1 MPINMNML
9 SLILFQNELYI
20 EKMTMNDYIKRFIDY
35 IKSQRGYS
43 PNTVRSYEADLRHF
57 FNYLKKNDNTKR
69 IDPGQIDFHVI
80 RAYLGGLFKRYKK
93 TTISRKLSAIRTFF
107 FFLEKNNFNEG
118 NPAVE
123 ISSPKQGSYI
133 PEYLNIDDMFMLLD
147 VPEPATPMEV
157 RNQAI
162 LELLYSCGIRVSELT
177 GTNLSDIDFKE
188 RLVRVIGKGNK
199 ERIVPIGRKALEA
212 INKYL
217 DQSAALRKKIGNPD
231 DPEKNPLFLNNRGGR
246 LSSRSVSSIIKKFVK
261 KYGLVNDIT
270 PHSLRHTFATHL
282 LDSGADLRSVQ
293 ELLGHAS
300 LSTTQKYTHVSL
312 DKLMEVYDRSH
323 PRK

>member
-1 MPINMNML
+1 M
-9 SLILFQNELYI
+9 Q
-20 EKMTMNDYIKRFIDY
+20 MNDYIARFVDY

-43 PNTVRSYEADLRHF
+43 LNTARSYETDLRHF
-57 FNYLKKNDNTKR
+57 LKYLKENHSIGTIN
-69 IDPGQIDFHVI
+69 PEQIDFHVI

-107 FFLEKNNFNEG
+107 FFLEKNNLTEG
-118 NPAVE
+118 NPAAE

-133 PEYLNIDDMFMLLD
+133 PEYLNVDDMFMLLD
-147 VPEPATPMEV
+147 APEPATTREV

-177 GTNLSDIDFKE
+177 GINLSDIDFKE

-199 ERIVPIGRKALEA
+199 ERIVPIGKKALSA
-212 INKYL
+212 IEKYL
-217 DQSAALRKKIGNPD
+217 DQSEAVRKEAGNLHNSMN
-231 DPEKNPLFLNNRGGR
+231 NPLFLNNRGGR
-246 LSSRSVSSIIKKFVK
+246 LSSRSVSSIIKGFVRE
-261 KYGLVNDIT
+261 YGLVNDVT
-270 PHSLRHTFATHL
+270 PHSIRHTFATHL

-300 LSTTQKYTHVSL
+300 LSTTQRYTHVSL
-312 DKLMEVYDRSH
+312 DKLMEVYDRAH

>member
-1 MPINMNML
+1 M
-9 SLILFQNELYI
+9 Q
-20 EKMTMNDYIKRFIDY
+20 MNDYITRFVDY

-43 PNTVRSYEADLRHF
+43 LNTVRSYETDLRHF
-57 FNYLKKNDNTKR
+57 FDYLKKNNNTGSV
-69 IDPGQIDFHVI
+69 DPLQIDFHVI

-107 FFLEKNNFNEG
+107 FFLEKNNLKEG
-118 NPAVE
+118 NPAAE

-133 PEYLNIDDMFMLLD
+133 PEYLNVDDMFMLLD
-147 VPEPATPMEV
+147 APEPGTPREV

-177 GTNLSDIDFKE
+177 GVNLSDIDFKE
-188 RLVRVIGKGNK
+188 RLVRVIGKGNR
-199 ERIVPIGRKALEA
+199 ERIVPIGKKALSVIER
-212 INKYL
+212 YL
-217 DQSAALRKKIGNPD
+217 DQTEAVRKKAGYLPD
-231 DPEKNPLFLNNRGGR
+231 SRNTPLFLNNRGGR
-246 LSSRSVSSIIKKFVK
+246 LSSRSVSSIIKGFVRE
-261 KYGLVNDIT
+261 YGLVNDVT
-270 PHSLRHTFATHL
+270 PHSIRHTFATHL

-300 LSTTQKYTHVSL
+300 LSTTQRYTHVSL
-312 DKLMEVYDRSH
+312 DKLMEVYDRAH

>member
-1 MPINMNML
+1 MK
-9 SLILFQNELYI
+9 YI
-20 EKMTMNDYIKRFIDY
+20 EKMTINEYIERFIDY
-35 IKSQRGYS
+35 LKSQRGYS
-43 PNTVRSYEADLRHF
+43 LNTVRGYETDLRHF
-57 FNYLKKNDNTKR
+57 FDYLKKNDSTEHVELK
-69 IDPGQIDFHVI
+69 QIDFHVV
-80 RAYLGGLFKRYKK
+80 RAYLGGLFKRYNK
-93 TTISRKLSAIRTFF
+93 TTISRKLSAIRSFF
-107 FFLEKNNFNEG
+107 FFLEKNNINEG
-118 NPAVE
+118 NPAAE

-133 PEYLNIDDMFMLLD
+133 PEYLNVDDMFMLLD
-147 VPEPATPMEV
+147 APEPVTLRDV

-177 GTNLSDIDFKE
+177 GLNIEDIDFKE

-199 ERIVPIGRKALEA
+199 ERIVPAGKKALAA
-212 INKYL
+212 IEKYL
-217 DQSAALRKKIGNPD
+217 EMSESFRKKTGYLTGSK
-231 DPEKNPLFLNNRGGR
+231 KNPLFLNKSGGR
-246 LSSRSVSSIIKKFVK
+246 LSSRSVSNIIKKYVRE
-261 KYGLVNDIT
+261 YGLVNNIT

-312 DKLMEVYDRSH
+312 DKLMEVYDRAH

>member
-1 MPINMNML
+1 MTIN
-9 SLILFQNELYI
+9 EYI
-20 EKMTMNDYIKRFIDY
+20 ERFVDY

-43 PNTVRSYEADLRHF
+43 LNTVRNYETDLRHF
-57 FNYLKKNDNTKR
+57 FDYLTGNENTR
-69 IDPGQIDFHVI
+69 SIDLKQIDFHVI
-80 RAYLGGLFKRYKK
+80 RAYLGGLFKEYKK

-107 FFLEKNNFNEG
+107 FFLEKNNLNEG
-118 NPAVE
+118 NPAAE
-123 ISSPKQGSYI
+123 ISSPKQGKYI
-133 PEYLNIDDMFMLLD
+133 PEYLNVDDIFMLLD
-147 VPEPATPMEV
+147 ARDPVTLKEV

-177 GTNLSDIDFKE
+177 GLNLTDIDFKE

-199 ERIVPIGRKALEA
+199 ERIVPAGKKALSAVE
-212 INKYL
+212 KYL
-217 DQSAALRKKIGNPD
+217 EQSAALRKKTGSPD
-231 DPEKNPLFLNNRGGR
+231 RSLKEPLFLNKSGGR
-246 LSSRSVSSIIKKFVK
+246 LSSRSVSSIIKNFVRE
-261 KYGLVNDIT
+261 YGLVNNIT

-312 DKLMEVYDRSH
+312 DKLMEVYDRAH

>member
-1 MPINMNML
+1 MTA
-9 SLILFQNELYI
+9 NEYI
-20 EKMTMNDYIKRFIDY
+20 ERFVDY

-43 PNTVRSYEADLRHF
+43 LNTVRNYETDLRHF
-57 FNYLKKNDNTKR
+57 FDYLEKNDNTKSLKFE
-69 IDPGQIDFHVI
+69 QIDFHVI

-107 FFLEKNNFNEG
+107 FFLEKNKLNEG
-118 NPAVE
+118 NPAAE

-133 PEYLNIDDMFMLLD
+133 PEYLNVDDIFMLLD
-147 VPEPATPMEV
+147 DPEPATLTEV

-177 GTNLSDIDFKE
+177 GMNLTDLDFKE

-199 ERIVPIGRKALEA
+199 ERIVPIGKKALSSIE
-212 INKYL
+212 KYIEE
-217 DQSAALRKKIGNPD
+217 SEVLRRKSGHPD
-231 DPEKNPLFLNNRGGR
+231 VSGKNPLFMNNRGGR
-246 LSSRSVSSIIKKFVK
+246 LSSRSVSSIIKKFVRE
-261 KYGLVNDIT
+261 YGLVNDIT

-312 DKLMEVYDRSH
+312 DKLMEVYDKAH

>member
-1 MPINMNML
+1 MTV
-9 SLILFQNELYI
+9 NEYI
-20 EKMTMNDYIKRFIDY
+20 ERFVDY

-43 PNTVRSYEADLRHF
+43 PNTVRNYDTDLRHF
-57 FNYLKKNDNTKR
+57 FDYVKKNDNTKSLELE
-69 IDPGQIDFHVI
+69 QIDFHVI

-107 FFLEKNNFNEG
+107 FFLEKSNLNEG
-118 NPAVE
+118 NPAAE
-123 ISSPKQGSYI
+123 ISSPKQGIYI
-133 PEYLNIDDMFMLLD
+133 PEYLNVDDMFMLLD
-147 VPEPATPMEV
+147 APEPATLGEV

-177 GTNLSDIDFKE
+177 GMNIADIDFKE

-199 ERIVPIGRKALEA
+199 ERIVPIGKKALSSVE
-212 INKYL
+212 KYIE
-217 DQSAALRKKIGNPD
+217 QSAPLRKKSGNIK
-231 DPEKNPLFLNNRGGR
+231 ESGRKPLFLNNRGGR
-246 LSSRSVSSIIKKFVK
+246 LSSRSVSTIIKKFVREF
-261 KYGLVNDIT
+261 GLVNDIT

-312 DKLMEVYDRSH
+312 DKLMEVYDRAH

>member
-1 MPINMNML
+1 
-9 SLILFQNELYI
+9 
-20 EKMTMNDYIKRFIDY
+20 MTMNDYIERFIDY
-35 IKSQRGYS
+35 LKSQRGYS
-43 PNTVRSYEADLRHF
+43 PNTIRSYETDLRHF
-57 FNYLKKNDNTKR
+57 FAYLKKSNNSR
-69 IDPGQIDFHVI
+69 IINPGQIDFHVI
-80 RAYLGGLFKRYKK
+80 RAYLGGLFKNLKK

-107 FFLEKNNFNEG
+107 FYLEKNSLSEG
-118 NPAVE
+118 NPAAE

-133 PEYLNIDDMFMLLD
+133 PEYLNVDDMFMLLD
-147 VPEPATPMEV
+147 VPEPETILEM

-177 GTNLSDIDFKE
+177 GMNLVDIDFKE
-188 RLVRVIGKGNK
+188 RLIRVIGKGNK
-199 ERIVPIGRKALEA
+199 ERIVPIGKKALAA
-212 INKYL
+212 IEKYL
-217 DQSAALRKKIGNPD
+217 DMSATFRKKSGNGENS
-231 DPEKNPLFLNNRGGR
+231 EKAPLFLNNRGGR
-246 LSSRSVSSIIKKFVK
+246 LSSRSVGSIIKKFVRK
-261 KYGLVNDIT
+261 FDLVNDIT

-312 DKLMEVYDRSH
+312 DKLMEVYDKAH

>member
-1 MPINMNML
+1 MTIN
-9 SLILFQNELYI
+9 EYI
-20 EKMTMNDYIKRFIDY
+20 EGFVDY

-43 PNTVRSYEADLRHF
+43 LNTVRSYKTDLRHF
-57 FNYLKKNDNTKR
+57 FDYLKKNNNTKNVELE
-69 IDPGQIDFHVI
+69 QIDFHVI

-107 FFLEKNNFNEG
+107 FFLEKNNLKEG
-118 NPAVE
+118 NPAAE

-133 PEYLNIDDMFMLLD
+133 PEYLNVDEMFMLLD
-147 VPEPATPMEV
+147 VPEPVTLKEV

-177 GTNLSDIDFKE
+177 GLNLTDIDFKQ

-199 ERIVPIGRKALEA
+199 ERIVPIGRKALAAVE
-212 INKYL
+212 KYL
-217 DQSAALRKKIGNPD
+217 DQSAALRKKTGNQD
-231 DPEKNPLFLNNRGGR
+231 NSGKKPLFLNNRGGR
-246 LSSRSVSSIIKKFVK
+246 LSSRSVSSIIKSFVRE
-261 KYGLVNDIT
+261 YGLVNDIT
-270 PHSLRHTFATHL
+270 PHSIRHTFATHL

-300 LSTTQKYTHVSL
+300 LSTTQRYTHVSL
-312 DKLMEVYDRSH
+312 DKLMEVYDRAH

>member
-1 MPINMNML
+1 MTIN
-9 SLILFQNELYI
+9 EYI
-20 EKMTMNDYIKRFIDY
+20 ERFVDY

-43 PNTVRSYEADLRHF
+43 LNTVRSYETDLRHF
-57 FNYLKKNDNTKR
+57 FDYIKKNDGTKSVELK
-69 IDPGQIDFHVI
+69 QIDFHVV
-80 RAYLGGLFKRYKK
+80 RGYLGGLFKNYKK

-107 FFLEKNNFNEG
+107 FYLEKNNINEG
-118 NPAVE
+118 NPAAE

-133 PEYLNIDDMFMLLD
+133 PEYLNVDDMFMLLD
-147 VPEPATPMEV
+147 APEPLSLKEV
-157 RNQAI
+157 RDQAI

-177 GTNLSDIDFKE
+177 GMNLADIDFRE

-199 ERIVPIGRKALEA
+199 ERIVPIGKRA
-212 INKYL
+212 IAAVEKYL
-217 DQSAALRKKIGNPD
+217 DMSASLRKKKGDLNSSQ
-231 DPEKNPLFLNNRGGR
+231 KKPLFLNKSGGR
-246 LSSRSVSSIIKKFVK
+246 LSSRSVSTIIKKFVRE
-261 KYGLVNDIT
+261 YGLVNDIT

-312 DKLMEVYDRSH
+312 DKLMEVYDRAH

>member
-1 MPINMNML
+1 MN
-9 SLILFQNELYI
+9 EYI
-20 EKMTMNDYIKRFIDY
+20 ERFTDYL
-35 IKSQRGYS
+35 KSQRGYS
-43 PNTVRSYEADLRHF
+43 PNTVRSYETDLRHF
-57 FNYLKKNDNTKR
+57 FNYINKNSNTKSMAF
-69 IDPGQIDFHVI
+69 GQIDFHVI

-107 FFLEKNNFNEG
+107 LFLEKNNLIEG
-118 NPAVE
+118 NPAAE

-133 PEYLNIDDMFMLLD
+133 PEYLNVDDMFRLLD
-147 VPEPATPMEV
+147 APEPATVTEI

-177 GTNLSDIDFKE
+177 GMNLSDIDFKE

-199 ERIVPIGRKALEA
+199 ERIVPVGKKALTVIE
-212 INKYL
+212 KYL
-217 DQSAALRKKIGNPD
+217 DRTVSLRKKIRNSPD
-231 DPEKNPLFLNNRGGR
+231 SGKKPLFLNNRGER
-246 LSSRSVSSIIKKFVK
+246 LSSRSVSSIIKKFVRE
-261 KYGLVNDIT
+261 YGLVNDIT
-270 PHSLRHTFATHL
+270 PHSIRHTFATHL

-312 DKLMEVYDRSH
+312 DKLMEVYDRAH

>member
-1 MPINMNML
+1 
-9 SLILFQNELYI
+9 
-20 EKMTMNDYIKRFIDY
+20 MTMNDYIERFLDY
-35 IKSQRGYS
+35 LKSQRGYS
-43 PNTVRSYEADLRHF
+43 PNTLKSYEADLRHF
-57 FNYLKKNDNTKR
+57 INYLKKNDNTKK

-80 RAYLGGLFKRYKK
+80 RAYLGGLFKKYKK

-107 FFLEKNNFNEG
+107 LFLEKNNLNEG
-118 NPAVE
+118 NPAAE

-133 PEYLNIDDMFMLLD
+133 PEYLNVDDMFMLLD
-147 VPEPATPMEV
+147 APEPVTLTEV

-177 GTNLSDIDFKE
+177 GMNLPDIDHKE
-188 RLVRVIGKGNK
+188 RLIRVIGKGNK
-199 ERIVPIGRKALEA
+199 ERIVPIGKKALA
-212 INKYL
+212 SIVKYL
-217 DQSAALRKKIGNPD
+217 DQSMVFRKKKGNLD
-231 DPEKNPLFLNNRGGR
+231 DSKKTPLFLNNRGGR
-246 LSSRSVSSIIKKFVK
+246 LSSRSISSIIKKFVK
-261 KYGLVNDIT
+261 EYGLVNDIT

-312 DKLMEVYDRSH
+312 DKLMDVYDKAH

>member
-1 MPINMNML
+1 MTIN
-9 SLILFQNELYI
+9 EYI
-20 EKMTMNDYIKRFIDY
+20 ERFVDY

-43 PNTVRSYEADLRHF
+43 LNTVRNYETDLRHF
-57 FNYLKKNDNTKR
+57 FDYLKKNDDSKN
-69 IDPGQIDFHVI
+69 IDLKQIDFHVI
-80 RAYLGGLFKRYKK
+80 RAYLGGLFNRYKK

-107 FFLEKNNFNEG
+107 VFLEKNNLNEG
-118 NPAVE
+118 NPAAE

-147 VPEPATPMEV
+147 APEPVNLEGV

-162 LELLYSCGIRVSELT
+162 LEVLYSCGIRVSELT
-177 GTNLSDIDFKE
+177 GLNLTDIDFKE

-199 ERIVPIGRKALEA
+199 ERIVPIGKKALA
-212 INKYL
+212 SVAKYL
-217 DQSAALRKKIGNPD
+217 DQSVLLRKKTGNAD
-231 DPEKNPLFLNNRGGR
+231 GSSKRPLFLNKSGGR
-246 LSSRSVSSIIKKFVK
+246 LSSRSVSTIIKKFTV

-300 LSTTQKYTHVSL
+300 LSTTQRYTHVSL
-312 DKLMEVYDRSH
+312 DKLMEVYDRAH

>member
-1 MPINMNML
+1 MTV
-9 SLILFQNELYI
+9 NEYI
-20 EKMTMNDYIKRFIDY
+20 DKFVDY

-43 PNTVRSYEADLRHF
+43 LNTVRSYETDLRHF
-57 FNYLKKNDNTKR
+57 FEYITKNDDTGTLNLE
-69 IDPGQIDFHVI
+69 QIDFHVI
-80 RAYLGGLFKRYKK
+80 RAYLGGLYKKYKK

-107 FFLEKNNFNEG
+107 FFLEKNNLQEG
-118 NPAVE
+118 NPAAE

-133 PEYLNIDDMFMLLD
+133 PEYLNVDDMFMLLD
-147 VPEPATPMEV
+147 VPEPATPLEV

-162 LELLYSCGIRVSELT
+162 LELFYSCGIRVSELT
-177 GTNLSDIDFKE
+177 GLNLTDIDYRQ

-199 ERIVPIGRKALEA
+199 ERIVPIGKKAIGA
-212 INKYL
+212 IEKYL
-217 DQSAALRKKIGNPD
+217 EQTAVFRKKTGSLHESGKKPV
-231 DPEKNPLFLNNRGGR
+231 FLNNRGGR
-246 LSSRSVSSIIKKFVK
+246 LSSRSVSSIIKGFVR

-312 DKLMEVYDRSH
+312 DKLMEIYDKAH